1 MQSDSGMLLSSVRD
15 VLYVIFRHKGKIAVF
30 FVLTAAL
37 VTLVTFL
44 LPVVY
49 ESDAQLLIRLGREN
63 LPGDQSVPGTYVN
76 VAQDRTSEVK
86 SEVAIL
92 ISADLA
98 RKVVD
103 EVGEGWILN
112 RTDQS
117 GDYRSADIGI
127 AKPPAPG
134 LLKLVYRKAQD
145 GVKKGLVF
153 LKLMDELTPYEDA
166 VRRVMKDTQVNYE
179 KQTNVVRVTY
189 EAKYGPL
196 AQVVLGKLVQFYLEK
211 HVEVYTPQVSPQ
223 FFDDQVKK
231 LEAELAHKEQELD
244 AFRNQN
250 GISSIEAQKENLLA
264 GITKLSGELSDV
276 TADADGVEALV
287 NTLEEIV
294 KSTNRTHELSQ
305 TTGMPNYL
313 ADKLKERLADFK
325 EREAE
330 MSARYPDTHRPL
342 IELREQLKLVEDALS
357 KEPESRTEVTT
368 GLNANREAWEH
379 TWKNER
385 AQLEA
390 RRARQAKLA
399 AEVNKHKEDLA
410 QLASREIELA
420 RLTRARDLVEEEYKK
435 YREQLQQSQINAAMD
450 IAKFSNVSVVQPAS
464 KPLAPVR
471 PKKLRNV
478 GLGLLLGLFGG
489 IFFAFVREYLDDTLN
504 TTEAVEKRL
513 GVPVLAS
520 VSEKEYR
527 ACT

>member
-30 FVLTAAL
+30 FVLTVAI

-49 ESDAQLLIRLGREN
+49 QSDAQLLVRLGREN
-63 LPGDQSVPGTYVN
+63 LPGDQSVPGTYVS

-86 SEVAIL
+86 SEIAIL
-92 ISADLA
+92 TSVDLA
-98 RKVVD
+98 RKIVD
-103 EVGEGWILN
+103 EVGEGWILDRRGMRREN
-112 RTDQS
+112 L
-117 GDYRSADIGI
+117 GI
-127 AKPPAPG
+127 PEPPAPG
-134 LLKLVYRKAQD
+134 ILKIVYRTCQD
-145 GVKKGLVF
+145 LVKEGLIL
-153 LKLMDELTPYEDA
+153 LKLMDRLSPYEEA
-166 VRRVMKDTQVNYE
+166 VRRVIKDTNVTYE
-179 KQTNVVRVTY
+179 KQTNIVSISY
-189 EAKYGPL
+189 ESKGGPL
-196 AQVVLGKLVQFYLEK
+196 AQVILDKLMQFYLEK

-223 FFDDQVKK
+223 FFEEQVKK
-231 LEAELAHKEQELD
+231 LEAELTQREAELD
-244 AFRNQN
+244 AYRNQY

-264 GITKLSGELSDV
+264 GIMKLSGELSDC
-276 TADADGVEALV
+276 TADTDGVEAQV
-287 NTLEEIV
+287 KTLEAIV
-294 KSTNRTHELSQ
+294 KSANRTQELSQ
-305 TTGMPNYL
+305 TVGMPNYI
-313 ADKLKERLADFK
+313 ADKLKERLADLREK
-325 EREAE
+325 EAE

-342 IELREQLKLVEDALS
+342 MELREQIKLVQDALG
-357 KEPESRTEVTT
+357 KEPDVRTEITT

-379 TWKNER
+379 TWKNEK

-390 RRARQAKLA
+390 RKARQAKLA
-399 AEVNKHKEDLA
+399 AEVEKHKADLA
-410 QLASREIELA
+410 QIASREIEYKKLV
-420 RLTRARDLVEEEYKK
+420 RARDLAEDEYKK
-435 YREQLQQSQINAAMD
+435 YREQLQRAQINAAMD
-450 IAKFSNVSVVQPAS
+450 IEKFSNVSVVQPAS

-478 GLGLLLGLFGG
+478 GLGILLGLFGG

>member
-30 FVLTAAL
+30 FVLTAAI

-112 RTDQS
+112 RTDQTK
-117 GDYRSADIGI
+117 YRTEDIKI
-127 AKPPAPG
+127 DRPPAPG
-134 LLKLVYRKAQD
+134 LLKLVYRQVQD
-145 GVKKGLVF
+145 LVKGTLVT
-153 LKLMDELTPYEDA
+153 LKLMDELTPYEEA
-166 VRRVMKDTQVNYE
+166 VRRVMKDTKVNYE
-179 KQTNVVRVTY
+179 KQTNVVSVTY

-231 LEAELAHKEQELD
+231 LEADLAQKEQELD
-244 AFRNQN
+244 AFRNQY

-294 KSTNRTHELSQ
+294 KSTNRTQELSQ

-313 ADKLKERLADFK
+313 ADKLKERLADFR

-379 TWKNER
+379 TWKNEK

-390 RRARQAKLA
+390 RRARQTKLA
-399 AEVNKHKEDLA
+399 EEVNKHKEDLA

-435 YREQLQQSQINAAMD
+435 YREQLQQAQINAAMD